1 MAGANVLLTPTQE
14 LAPGQVSAIRNATIE
29 AVVNKASRELGLPKD
44 RLVVRD
50 IRAYDDLGFG
60 RNTDYSATAI
70 VSNIWGSY
78 QSSTTTYSVSGT
90 VSTAGVYRDAIPDST
105 TMGDNRFVGI
115 YGVRDYR
122 LSRYAGGTTPPLE
135 VSLLKFTIGAADRA
149 IWDLTECEAYTNH
162 VAGVTS
168 SPIVIP
174 PLAPYQISGH
184 LTVGGEQLGIQLMGF
199 VVEPAGL
206 TITPVSDKIGMAAQ
220 THMIPVMELAPGSVS
235 AIRNGVIAGLM
246 KQASEQLRLPED
258 KLVVRDIRP
267 YADLAWFSNNAVANV
282 FTEIT
287 NERWDTTIDATV
299 GFCDA
304 STDFFDIIDADHV
317 SMADERFVAIW
328 GVKDARACL
337 ATLIEPR
344 ITLIKFT
351 VGGNDRAIWDIQG
364 KDAYMNAMAA
374 VSPSAI
380 VIPQNTDYQIA
391 IQPAFNGNTGAS
403 DVVEYLTLEGVVI
416 EPMGKLLSP

>member
-1 MAGANVLLTPTQE
+1 MAEANVLLTPTQE

-70 VSNIWGSY
+70 ISNIWGSY

-105 TMGDNRFVGI
+105 AMGDNRFVGI
-115 YGVRDYR
+115 YGVRD
-122 LSRYAGGTTPPLE
+122 SRVSRATIKAQE
-135 VSLLKFTIGAADRA
+135 VSLLKFTIGAADRT
-149 IWDLTECEAYTNH
+149 IWDLTECAAYKNY
-162 VAGVTS
+162 VAGVTP

-174 PLAPYQISGH
+174 PLAPYQISAH
-184 LTVGGEQLGIQLMGF
+184 LIGGGEELGVQLMGF

-206 TITPVSDKIGMAAQ
+206 TITPVSDKIGTFAQ
-220 THMIPVMELAPGSVS
+220 THTIPVMELAPGSVS
-235 AIRNGVIAGLM
+235 AIRNGVIAGLL

-267 YADLAWFSNNAVANV
+267 YADLAWFSNDAVSNV

-337 ATLIEPR
+337 STVVEPR

-364 KDAYMNAMAA
+364 KDAYPNAMAA

-391 IQPAFNGNTGAS
+391 IQPAFNGNTSAD
-403 DVVEYLTLEGVVI
+403 DVVAYLTLEGVVI

>member
-1 MAGANVLLTPTQE
+1 MAEANVLLTPTQE

-70 VSNIWGSY
+70 VSNIWGSF
-78 QSSTTTYSVSGT
+78 QHTTTTYSVSG
-90 VSTAGVYRDAIPDST
+90 SAGDYRDAIPDST
-105 TMGDNRFVGI
+105 TMADNRYVGL

-122 LSRYAGGTTPPLE
+122 VSRAATKAQE
-135 VSLLKFTIGAADRA
+135 VSLIKFNIGAADRT
-149 IWDLTECEAYTNH
+149 IWDLSECEAYKSYI
-162 VAGVTS
+162 AGVTP
-168 SPIVIP
+168 SPVVIP
-174 PLAPYQISGH
+174 PLAPYQISPY
-184 LTVGGEQLGIQLMGF
+184 LIGGSAELAVQLMGF
-199 VVEPAGL
+199 VVEPAGM
-206 TITPVSDKIGMAAQ
+206 TITPFSDKVGAVAQ
-220 THMIPVMELAPGSVS
+220 THLIPTMELAPGSVS
-235 AIRNGVIAGLM
+235 AIRNSVIAEVL
-246 KQASEQLRLPED
+246 KQVSEQLRLPED

-267 YADLAWFSNNAVANV
+267 YADLYWCSNTADSIFSTA
-282 FTEIT
+282 IS
-287 NERWDTTIDATV
+287 NERWDAELDATNAYA
-299 GFCDA
+299 DA
-304 STDFFDIIDADHV
+304 STDFFDVILSTYT
-317 SMADERFVAIW
+317 SMANERWVVIY

-337 ATLIEPR
+337 STIVEPR

-351 VGGNDRAIWDIQG
+351 VGGNDRAIWDIQC
-364 KDAYMNAMAA
+364 KDAYPNAMAA

-391 IQPAFNGNTGAS
+391 IQPAFSGNAS
-403 DVVEYLTLEGVVI
+403 ADNVQEYITLEGVVI

>member
-1 MAGANVLLTPTQE
+1 MAEANVILTPTQE
-14 LAPGQVSAIRNATIE
+14 LLPAQVSAIRNATID
-29 AVVNKASRELGLPKD
+29 AVVRKASRELGLPVD

-70 VSNIWGSY
+70 ISNIWGSY

-90 VSTAGVYRDAIPDST
+90 VGDYRDAIPDST
-105 TMGDNRFVGI
+105 TMADNRFVGI
-115 YGVRDYR
+115 YGVRD
-122 LSRYAGGTTPPLE
+122 SRVSRAAIKAQE
-135 VSLLKFTIGAADRA
+135 VSLIKFNIGAADRA
-149 IWDLTECEAYTNH
+149 VWDLSECEAYKNH
-162 VAGVTS
+162 IAGVTP

-174 PLAPYQISGH
+174 PLAPYQISPY
-184 LTVGGEQLGIQLMGF
+184 LIGGAVELGVQLMGF

-206 TITPVSDKIGMAAQ
+206 TITPISDKTGVATQ
-220 THMIPVMELAPGSVS
+220 THLIPTMELPLGTISE
-235 AIRNGVIAGLM
+235 IRKGVIAGLL
-246 KQASEQLRLPED
+246 KQVSEQLRLPED

-267 YADLAWFSNNAVANV
+267 DADLNWFSNDAVSNV

-304 STDFFDIIDADHV
+304 STDFFDIIDADHTT
-317 SMADERFVAIW
+317 MANERFVAIW

-337 ATLIEPR
+337 STVVEPR

-351 VGGNDRAIWDIQG
+351 VGGNDRAIWDIQC
-364 KDAYMNAMAA
+364 KDAYPNAMAA

-391 IQPAFNGNTGAS
+391 IQPAFNGNTGAD
-403 DVVEYLTLEGVVI
+403 DVVEYLTLDGVVI